1 MHKKKKYI
9 NKSMY
14 SIQGLRTVGNSLP
27 KSLNKILKKGGHNY
41 SSIINNWVELVGK
54 KTSDICYPK
63 SIKTNRE
70 LENGI
75 LVLNVSHGNQLDVE
89 YSKKDIIDKINSF
102 FGYQFIK
109 QIKTVLIHE
118 KIITKNKKNFIGNK
132 NEKINNMIDEIK
144 DFKLKRKLTDLAN
157 EFGKKKSK

>member
-1 MHKKKKYI
+1 
-9 NKSMY
+9 MY

-102 FGYQFIK
+102 FGYK
-109 QIKTVLIHE
+109 CVSQIKLKVIFKDEL
-118 KIITKNKKNFIGNK
+118 KNKKNSDFNFVNK
-132 NEKINNMIDEIK
+132 FQKKIKLLKNQDLQKSLSRLIKAYGEKNV
-144 DFKLKRKLTDLAN
+144 
-157 EFGKKKSK
+157 

>member
-1 MHKKKKYI
+1 
-9 NKSMY
+9 MY
-14 SIQGLRTVGNSLP
+14 SIQGLSTVGNSLP

-109 QIKTVLIHE
+109 QIKTVLIDE
-118 KIITKNKKNFIGNK
+118 KIIIKNKQNLIANK

-157 EFGKKKSK
+157 QFGKKKSK

>member
-1 MHKKKKYI
+1 
-9 NKSMY
+9 MY
-14 SIQGLRTVGNSLP
+14 SIQGLSTVGNSLP

-109 QIKTVLIHE
+109 QIKTVLIDE
-118 KIITKNKKNFIGNK
+118 KIITKNKKNFIENK

>member
-1 MHKKKKYI
+1 
-9 NKSMY
+9 MY
-14 SIQGLRTVGNSLP
+14 SIQGLSTVGNSLP

-109 QIKTVLIHE
+109 QIKTVLIDE
-118 KIITKNKKNFIGNK
+118 KIIIKNKQNLIGNK
-132 NEKINNMIDEIK
+132 YEKINNMINEIE
-144 DFKLKRKLTDLAN
+144 DFKLKRKLADLAN

>member
-1 MHKKKKYI
+1 M
-9 NKSMY
+9 
-14 SIQGLRTVGNSLP
+14 
-27 KSLNKILKKGGHNY
+27 
-41 SSIINNWVELVGK
+41 
-54 KTSDICYPK
+54 
-63 SIKTNRE
+63 
-70 LENGI
+70 
-75 LVLNVSHGNQLDVE
+75 SHGNQLDVE

-109 QIKTVLIHE
+109 QIKTVLIDE

>member
-1 MHKKKKYI
+1 
-9 NKSMY
+9 MY
-14 SIQGLRTVGNSLP
+14 SIQGLSTVGNSLP

>member
-1 MHKKKKYI
+1 
-9 NKSMY
+9 MY
-14 SIQGLRTVGNSLP
+14 SIQGLSTVGNSLP

-109 QIKTVLIHE
+109 QIKTVLIDE
-118 KIITKNKKNFIGNK
+118 KIIVKNKQNLIANK

-157 EFGKKKSK
+157 QFGKKKSK

>member
-1 MHKKKKYI
+1 
-9 NKSMY
+9 MY
-14 SIQGLRTVGNSLP
+14 SIQGLSTVGNSLP

-89 YSKKDIIDKINSF
+89 YGKKDIIDKINSF

-109 QIKTVLIHE
+109 QIKTVLIDE
-118 KIITKNKKNFIGNK
+118 KIIIKNRKNFIRNK
-132 NEKINNMIDEIK
+132 NERINNMIDEIK

-157 EFGKKKSK
+157 EFGKKRSK

>member
-14 SIQGLRTVGNSLP
+14 SIQGLSTVGNSLP

-54 KTSDICYPK
+54 KTSDICYPR

-109 QIKTVLIHE
+109 QIKTVLIDE

>member
-1 MHKKKKYI
+1 
-9 NKSMY
+9 MY
-14 SIQGLRTVGNSLP
+14 SIQGLSTVGNSLP

-109 QIKTVLIHE
+109 QIKTVLIDE

-157 EFGKKKSK
+157 EFGKKRSK

>member
-1 MHKKKKYI
+1 
-9 NKSMY
+9 MY
-14 SIQGLRTVGNSLP
+14 SIQGLSTVGNSLP

-109 QIKTVLIHE
+109 QIKTALIDE
-118 KIITKNKKNFIGNK
+118 KIIIKNKKNFIRNK

>member
-1 MHKKKKYI
+1 
-9 NKSMY
+9 MY
-14 SIQGLRTVGNSLP
+14 SIQGLSTVGNSLP

-109 QIKTVLIHE
+109 QIKTALIDE
-118 KIITKNKKNFIGNK
+118 KIIIKNKKNFIRNK

-157 EFGKKKSK
+157 EFGKKRSK